1 MRRSSEVSLIATLQ
15 FVLAG
20 LLVLVAVG
28 AVVGAPFLGA
38 FVGAMSGGPF
48 GRRLGGGLGFAFGF
62 AIALGCLF
70 RAALNFLC
78 GWGIWSLKEWGRILT
93 IVLCALSLFSS
104 FAGVLSMRHLL
115 HFGVLGTWSLFWLA
129 VNIWII
135 YTLVQP
141 QVRAQF
147 R

>member
-28 AVVGAPFLGA
+28 AVVGGPFVGAFLGA
-38 FVGAMSGGPF
+38 MGGSPF
-48 GRRLGGGLGFAFGF
+48 GKRLGGGLGFAIGFG
-62 AIALGCLF
+62 IAFGCLI

-78 GWGIWSLKEWGRILT
+78 GWGVWSLKEWGRILT
-93 IVLCALSLFSS
+93 IVLCALSLLGS
-104 FAGVLSMRHLL
+104 FAGVFSFRHVF
-115 HFGVLGTWSLFWLA
+115 HFGLFGMWRLLWAA